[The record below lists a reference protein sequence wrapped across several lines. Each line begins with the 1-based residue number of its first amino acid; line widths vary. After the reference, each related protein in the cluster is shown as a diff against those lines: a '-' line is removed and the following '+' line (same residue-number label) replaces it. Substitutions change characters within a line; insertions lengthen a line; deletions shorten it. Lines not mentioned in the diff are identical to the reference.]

1 MSATSPWEQEA
12 YANAIAIVGM
22 AGRFRGADTI
32 EALWDVLRD
41 GRETLHRMTGEE
53 LAAQDCPVPIMEHP
67 CHVPVTAQLER
78 ADLFDANF
86 FGFTPAEA
94 RALDPQLR
102 LMLETSW
109 HAFEDAGHIPGD
121 ERAGV
126 TGVFAG
132 AAQSFYW
139 LFHTR
144 PTVRDHL
151 SAAFGQNLV
160 LSGQGFNSTWISH
173 KLNLTGPSLNINT
186 ACSTGLVAVAS
197 GCQNLL
203 DYSCDLALVVTASV
217 FSPRHWGYWAE
228 PGGILSP
235 DGHCRPFDASANGTV
250 MGEGVCA
257 LLLRRLGDAINGRDH
272 IRAVIRGYGINNDG
286 ARKAGYTAP
295 SVKGQTEVIRMA
307 HRSAAV
313 SNADISYV
321 EAHGTGTNLGD
332 PVEFAGLRAAFD
344 APRRQPCRIGS
355 VKGNIGH
362 LNISAG
368 TASLIKTVLMFENE
382 YMPPLVNHHQCNPE
396 IDIENSQF
404 RLCVKG
410 ADWPEDMPRLA
421 GVSSFGFGGTN
432 CHLVVEQTPA
442 WARENGISVP
452 HARSAPPNAVKDRNV
467 RPLYPLMFSAPDHD
481 SLCRQLQTFEIWF
494 ARHADADMAAVCTAL
509 CRHRKH
515 FSHRALL
522 MVSTT
527 DEAASALRDGHI
539 RMATSP
545 QTARLAVVHPDY
557 GLQSADWLLAVSMKL
572 LGEYPEQHDVFS
584 FCLAPLGIKLEQLSS
599 SLPRLEENVLCRESL
614 ALALG
619 YALSDMLRRA
629 KLPISAVVGQGT
641 GAIAGMCQANI
652 LSREEGLRELARFQ
666 TGNRAWRAADAGIS
680 FSTLPFHASVE
691 EVGMTDG
698 APLTFLEYR
707 LERDK
712 NAPLPGPAAVFDL
725 TDAQASPARNWA
737 SVLGELFL
745 CGFSPLLPDKE
756 APRIF
761 LPGYTF
767 SPDSHWLPLNYDDQ
781 PPLSPS
787 RPSSEDDTP
796 PAERLLLDI
805 WREALGI
812 GDLAAND
819 DFFRAGGTSL
829 TALRILAAIELQLGI
844 KLTMG
849 TFMEARTVDGLIRK
863 IAEQLDAAEQ

>member
-1 MSATSPWEQEA
+1 
-12 YANAIAIVGM
+12 
-22 AGRFRGADTI
+22 
-32 EALWDVLRD
+32 
-41 GRETLHRMTGEE
+41 
-53 LAAQDCPVPIMEHP
+53 
-67 CHVPVTAQLER
+67 
-78 ADLFDANF
+78 
-86 FGFTPAEA
+86 
-94 RALDPQLR
+94 
-102 LMLETSW
+102 MLETSW

-313 SNADISYV
+313 SNAGHKLCRGSRHRHESRRSSRIRGP
-321 EAHGTGTNLGD
+321 ARG
-332 PVEFAGLRAAFD
+332 FD

-382 YMPPLVNHHQCNPE
+382 YMPFVNHHQCNPE

-421 GVSSFGFGGTN
+421 GVSS
-432 CHLVVEQTPA
+432 
-442 WARENGISVP
+442 
-452 HARSAPPNAVKDRNV
+452 
-467 RPLYPLMFSAPDHD
+467 
-481 SLCRQLQTFEIWF
+481 
-494 ARHADADMAAVCTAL
+494 
-509 CRHRKH
+509 
-515 FSHRALL
+515 
-522 MVSTT
+522 
-527 DEAASALRDGHI
+527 SALGH
-539 RMATSP
+539 
-545 QTARLAVVHPDY
+545 
-557 GLQSADWLLAVSMKL
+557 
-572 LGEYPEQHDVFS
+572 
-584 FCLAPLGIKLEQLSS
+584 QL
-599 SLPRLEENVLCRESL
+599 P
-614 ALALG
+614 
-619 YALSDMLRRA
+619 
-629 KLPISAVVGQGT
+629 P
-641 GAIAGMCQANI
+641 
-652 LSREEGLRELARFQ
+652 
-666 TGNRAWRAADAGIS
+666 
-680 FSTLPFHASVE
+680 
-691 EVGMTDG
+691 
-698 APLTFLEYR
+698 
-707 LERDK
+707 
-712 NAPLPGPAAVFDL
+712 
-725 TDAQASPARNWA
+725 
-737 SVLGELFL
+737 
-745 CGFSPLLPDKE
+745 CG
-756 APRIF
+756 
-761 LPGYTF
+761 
-767 SPDSHWLPLNYDDQ
+767 
-781 PPLSPS
+781 
-787 RPSSEDDTP
+787 
-796 PAERLLLDI
+796 
-805 WREALGI
+805 
-812 GDLAAND
+812 
-819 DFFRAGGTSL
+819 
-829 TALRILAAIELQLGI
+829 
-844 KLTMG
+844 
-849 TFMEARTVDGLIRK
+849 
-863 IAEQLDAAEQ
+863 